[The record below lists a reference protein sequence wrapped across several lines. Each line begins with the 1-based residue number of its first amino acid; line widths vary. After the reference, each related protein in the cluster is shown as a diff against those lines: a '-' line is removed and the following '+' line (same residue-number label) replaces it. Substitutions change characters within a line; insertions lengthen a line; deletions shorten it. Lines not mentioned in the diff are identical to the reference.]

1 VVVAEKEAVLYGLPV
16 NNFRIETGKVGRN
29 ENLGHILQQYHLPE
43 QSMTQLL
50 TSTGN
55 EFDVRKMRVGNPYTV
70 FLSKDSAARLQYL
83 VYEHTPVDYVV
94 FDFMEN
100 VKITME
106 QKEITTVRKN
116 ITGEIVTSLW
126 DAVTKS
132 KINPQVALELSEIYA
147 WTVDFFGLQPG
158 DHFTV
163 AYEELYVDS
172 VSVGIGQ
179 IQGASFFHV
188 GKELLAIPFMQDSIL
203 GYFDA
208 AGNSLKRAFLKAP
221 LKFSRIS
228 SKFSNSRLHPVLK
241 IRRPHHGV
249 DYAAPVGTPVYS
261 IGDGRVI
268 SVSTQRGEG
277 RIVRVRHNGV
287 YTTTYMH
294 LSAFAKGIQSG
305 TYLKQG
311 DLVGYVGSSGLST
324 GPHLDFRV
332 YKNGSPID
340 PLKMESPPVDPV
352 KQENLQAFSL
362 ARSVTLQVLQGKNSD
377 MYGNFKDYLPH
388 EKTLLMIK

>member
-1 VVVAEKEAVLYGLPV
+1 
-16 NNFRIETGKVGRN
+16 
-29 ENLGHILQQYHLPE
+29 
-43 QSMTQLL
+43 
-50 TSTGN
+50 
-55 EFDVRKMRVGNPYTV
+55 
-70 FLSKDSAARLQYL
+70 
-83 VYEHTPVDYVV
+83 
-94 FDFMEN
+94 
-100 VKITME
+100 
-106 QKEITTVRKN
+106 
-116 ITGEIVTSLW
+116 
-126 DAVTKS
+126 
-132 KINPQVALELSEIYA
+132 
-147 WTVDFFGLQPG
+147 
-158 DHFTV
+158 
-163 AYEELYVDS
+163 
-172 VSVGIGQ
+172 
-179 IQGASFFHV
+179 
-188 GKELLAIPFMQDSIL
+188 MQDSIL